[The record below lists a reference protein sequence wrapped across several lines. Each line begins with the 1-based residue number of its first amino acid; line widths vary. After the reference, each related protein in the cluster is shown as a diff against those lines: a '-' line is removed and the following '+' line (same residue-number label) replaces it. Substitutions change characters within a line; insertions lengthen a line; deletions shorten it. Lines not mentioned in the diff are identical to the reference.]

1 MCDKPSCGDMKQISP
16 PKTAH
21 ELLLEKQS
29 KTQSTMWF
37 NGEHCS
43 ECEAPIYTDGK
54 LEWCKAGCGN
64 NGTRGIDRE
73 GYMGFISDIIR

>member
-1 MCDKPSCGDMKQISP
+1 MCDKLRGGDMQQIPP
-16 PKTAH
+16 PKTAY
-21 ELLLEKQS
+21 ELLLETQALS
-29 KTQSTMWF
+29 KTEVWF
-37 NGEHCS
+37 NEDHCQ

-73 GYMGFISDIIR
+73 GYMGFISDVIR